1 MLSIWKGEAP
11 THYLY
16 KYKYKDGL
24 LPPEKEV
31 PQSAGVGQKCN
42 NPSMLQLH
50 YIPSKSIAFCFFVCY
65 HAN

>member
-1 MLSIWKGEAP
+1 MLSIWEEEAS
-11 THYLY
+11 TRYLY
-16 KYKYKDGL
+16 KYKGGVL
-24 LPPEKEV
+24 SIGKEV
-31 PQSAGVGQKCN
+31 PQSAGGRHNCN